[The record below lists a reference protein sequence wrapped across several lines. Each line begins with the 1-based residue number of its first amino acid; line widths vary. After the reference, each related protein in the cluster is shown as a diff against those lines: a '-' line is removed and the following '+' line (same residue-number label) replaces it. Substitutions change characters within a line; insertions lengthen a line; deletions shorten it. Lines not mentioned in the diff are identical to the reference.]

1 MKLEQI
7 HIPVLLKEVLEY
19 LDPKPGD
26 VIFDGTLGG
35 AGHTA
40 AIFKAIAPTGKLI
53 AVDHDS
59 QAISTASRL
68 FKDCSNVFFSKGNFA
83 DIKNIIKKFG
93 IKNIDG
99 FFLDIGLSSIQID
112 KSGRGFSYIRDEILD
127 MRMDENNPLTAFKV
141 INEYSE
147 QKLKEIFFNFG
158 EEKYGARIARSIVF
172 CRKNKPVETT
182 VHLNEIIENALPA
195 KERFSKRGHPSKRIF
210 QAVRIEVNS
219 ELENLSRAIDEGF
232 EVLNK
237 TGRMVIIS
245 YHSLEDRI
253 VKNKFIDF
261 RGKCTCPPGL
271 PVCICGIKKRAEII
285 TKKVVTPTEQEI
297 SANKRAASA
306 KLRAIEKL

>member
-7 HIPVLLKEVLEY
+7 HIPVLLKEVLGY
-19 LDPKPGD
+19 LNPKPGD

-59 QAISTASRL
+59 KAISTAARL
-68 FKDCSNVFFSKGNFA
+68 FKDFSNVFFSKGNFA
-83 DIKNIIKKFG
+83 EVEGIIKKFG

-127 MRMDENNPLTAFKV
+127 MRMDESNPMTASKV

-147 QKLKEIFFNFG
+147 EKLREIFFNFG
-158 EEKYGARIARSIVF
+158 EEKYGARIARRIVLS
-172 CRKNKPVETT
+172 RRNKPVETT
-182 VHLNEIIENALPA
+182 VHLNEIIENAIPA

-210 QAVRIEVNS
+210 QAVRIEVNR

-237 TGRMVIIS
+237 GGRMVIIS

-261 RGKCTCPPGL
+261 SGKCTCPPGL
-271 PVCICGIKKRAEII
+271 PVCICGVKKRAEIT
-285 TKKVVTPTEQEI
+285 TKKVVTPTAQEV
-297 SANKRAASA
+297 SVNKRAASA

>member
-7 HIPVLLKEVLEY
+7 HIPVLLKEVLGY
-19 LDPKPGD
+19 LNPKPGD

-40 AIFKAIAPTGKLI
+40 AIFKAIAPTGKII

-59 QAISTASRL
+59 KAISTAASL
-68 FKDCSNVFFSKGNFA
+68 FKDCENIFFSKGNFA
-83 DIKNIIKKFG
+83 EVADIIKKFG
-93 IKNIDG
+93 IKKIDG

-112 KSGRGFSYIRDEILD
+112 KSGRGFSYIRDEKLD
-127 MRMDENNPLTAFKV
+127 MRMDESNPVTAFKV

-147 QKLKEIFFNFG
+147 EKLKEIFFSFG
-158 EEKYGARIARSIVF
+158 EEKYSARIARKIVSG
-172 CRKNKPVETT
+172 RRNRPIETT
-182 VHLNEIIENALPA
+182 VHLNEIIESAIPA

-210 QAVRIEVNS
+210 QAVRIEVNK

-237 TGRMVIIS
+237 GGRMVIIS

-261 RGKCTCPPGL
+261 NGKCTCPPGL
-271 PVCICGIKKRAEII
+271 PVCICGVKKRAEII
-285 TKKVVTPTEQEI
+285 TKKVVTPNEREI
-297 SANKRAASA
+297 SANKRASSA
-306 KLRAIEKL
+306 KLRALEKL

>member
-26 VIFDGTLGG
+26 VVFDGTLGG

-68 FKDCSNVFFSKGNFA
+68 FKDCNNIFFSKGNFA
-83 DIKNIIKKFG
+83 DIINIIKKFG

-112 KSGRGFSYIRDEILD
+112 NSGRGFSYIRDERLD
-127 MRMDENNPLTAFKV
+127 MRMDENNPITAFKV

-158 EEKYGARIARSIVF
+158 EEKYSARIARSIVLS
-172 CRKNKPVETT
+172 RRNKPVETT
-182 VHLNEIIENALPA
+182 AKLNEIIENAIPA
-195 KERFSKRGHPSKRIF
+195 KEKFSKRGHPSKRIF
-210 QAVRIEVNS
+210 QAIRIEVNM

-237 TGRMVIIS
+237 GGRMVIIS

-253 VKNKFIDF
+253 VKNKFIDLS
-261 RGKCTCPPGL
+261 GKCTCPPGL
-271 PVCICGIKKRAEII
+271 PVCVCGVKKRAEII
-285 TKKVVTPTEQEI
+285 TKKIVTPTSEEI
-297 SANKRAASA
+297 SVNKRAGSA

>member
-19 LDPKPGD
+19 LNSKPGD
-26 VIFDGTLGG
+26 AVFDGTLGG

-53 AVDHDS
+53 AVDYDS
-59 QAISTASRL
+59 QAISTAAML
-68 FKDCSNVFFSKGNFA
+68 FKDMSNIFFAKGNFA
-83 DIKNIIKKFG
+83 DIASIIKKFG

-99 FFLDIGLSSIQID
+99 FFFDLGLSSIQID
-112 KSGRGFSYIRDEILD
+112 KSGRGFSYIRDENLD
-127 MRMDENNPLTAFKV
+127 MRMDENNSLTAFKV

-147 QKLKEIFFNFG
+147 EKLREIFFSFG
-158 EEKYGARIARSIVF
+158 EEKYSARIARRIVLT
-172 CRKNKPVETT
+172 RRNKSVETT
-182 VHLNEIIENALPA
+182 VQLNEIIENTIPA
-195 KERFSKRGHPSKRIF
+195 KEKFSKRGHSSKRIF
-210 QAVRIEVNS
+210 QAIRIEVNK

-237 TGRMVIIS
+237 GGRMVIIS

-261 RGKCTCPPGL
+261 SGKCTCPPGL
-271 PVCICGIKKRAEII
+271 PVCCLLY
-285 TKKVVTPTEQEI
+285 T
-297 SANKRAASA
+297 SDAADD
-306 KLRAIEKL
+306 LLCVDLCC

>member
-59 QAISTASRL
+59 QAISTAARL
-68 FKDCSNVFFSKGNFA
+68 FKGCSNIFFSKGNFA
-83 DIKNIIKKFG
+83 DIRNIIKKFE

-99 FFLDIGLSSIQID
+99 FFLDIGLSSIQIE
-112 KSGRGFSYIRDEILD
+112 KSGRGFSYIRDEKLD
-127 MRMDENNPLTAFKV
+127 MRMDERNPLTAFKV
-141 INEYSE
+141 VNEYSE

-158 EEKYGARIARSIVF
+158 EEKYSARIARNIVF
-172 CRKNKPVETT
+172 SRKNKPVDTT
-182 VHLNEIIENALPA
+182 AYLNELIESAIPA
-195 KERFSKRGHPSKRIF
+195 KERYSKRGHPSKRIF
-210 QAVRIEVNS
+210 QAIRIEVNS
-219 ELENLSRAIDEGF
+219 ELQNLSRAIDEGF
-232 EVLNK
+232 EVLNQG
-237 TGRMVIIS
+237 GRMVIIS

-253 VKNKFIDF
+253 VKNKFIDLK
-261 RGKCTCPPGL
+261 GKCICPPGL
-271 PVCICGIKKRAEII
+271 PVCICGVKKRAEVI
-285 TKKVVTPTEQEI
+285 TKKVVMPSLREI
-297 SANKRAASA
+297 SENKRAASA

>member
-19 LDPKPGD
+19 LDPRPGD
-26 VIFDGTLGG
+26 VVFDGTLGG

-68 FKDCSNVFFSKGNFA
+68 FKDCSNIFFSKGNFA
-83 DIKNIIKKFG
+83 DITNIIKKFG

-172 CRKNKPVETT
+172 SRKNKPVETT
-182 VHLNEIIENALPA
+182 VHLNEIIENAIPA
-195 KERFSKRGHPSKRIF
+195 KEKFSKRGHPSKRIF
-210 QAVRIEVNS
+210 QAIRIEVNS
-219 ELENLSRAIDEGF
+219 ELENLSRAIEEGF

-237 TGRMVIIS
+237 GGRMVIIS

-261 RGKCTCPPGL
+261 KGKCTCPPGL
-271 PVCICGIKKRAEII
+271 PVCICGVKKRAEII
-285 TKKVVTPTEQEI
+285 TKKVVTPTLEEI
-297 SANKRAASA
+297 SVNKRAASA

>member
-26 VIFDGTLGG
+26 VVFDGTLGG

-59 QAISTASRL
+59 KAISTAARL
-68 FKDCSNVFFSKGNFA
+68 FKDCSNIFFSKGNFA
-83 DIKNIIKKFG
+83 DVISIIKKFG

-112 KSGRGFSYIRDEILD
+112 NSGRGFSYIRDERLD
-127 MRMDENNPLTAFKV
+127 MRMDENNPITAFKV

-147 QKLKEIFFNFG
+147 LKLKEIFFSFG
-158 EEKYGARIARSIVF
+158 EEKYSARIARSIVLS
-172 CRKNKPVETT
+172 RRNKPIETT
-182 VHLNEIIENALPA
+182 VQLNELIDNAIPA
-195 KERFSKRGHPSKRIF
+195 KEKFSKRGHPSKRIF
-210 QAVRIEVNS
+210 QAIRIEVNK

-237 TGRMVIIS
+237 GGRMVIIS

-261 RGKCTCPPGL
+261 SGRCSCPPGL
-271 PVCICGIKKRAEII
+271 PVCVCGVKKRAEIV
-285 TKKVVTPTEQEI
+285 TKKIVIPTIEEI
-297 SANKRAASA
+297 SVNKRAGSA